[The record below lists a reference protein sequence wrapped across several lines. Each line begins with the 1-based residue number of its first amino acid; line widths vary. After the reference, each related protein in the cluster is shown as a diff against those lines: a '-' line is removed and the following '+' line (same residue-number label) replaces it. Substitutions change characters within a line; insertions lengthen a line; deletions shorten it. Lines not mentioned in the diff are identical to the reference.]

1 MLFLFLFF
9 VCFLEFCTC
18 PPTVRLGLLICF
30 DEVLLFCVWSKTKR
44 KQKPPRCTTILK
56 TRFSLLAGPRI
67 QQCRIAA
74 ISSGQF
80 RVRVVDTSHHSITVH
95 REPEQQLHIT
105 SSLSSTPHNQPQHAV
120 VKFQWMVRVN
130 IFEKEK
136 ESKGKKDCRNKE
148 INKTAWNQRLY
159 QVSQWNEDWKKHG
172 RPKRSI
178 KGCLNVS
185 ERECMD
191 IKEARTATY
200 LNFSPPKYF
209 FESLFLLRDCSKKK
223 GRRERSQKACYLRVE
238 AWIFVHKDFTKLKKM

>member
-1 MLFLFLFF
+1 M
-9 VCFLEFCTC
+9 
-18 PPTVRLGLLICF
+18 
-30 DEVLLFCVWSKTKR
+30 FCVWSKTKR

-200 LNFSPPKYF
+200 LNFSPLNISLSLYF
-209 FESLFLLRDCSKKK
+209 YWETAQKKK
-223 GRRERSQKACYLRVE
+223 RKKREISKSMLSAGRGLNFC
-238 AWIFVHKDFTKLKKM
+238 T

>member
-1 MLFLFLFF
+1 MRFLCS
-9 VCFLEFCTC
+9 V
-18 PPTVRLGLLICF
+18 F
-30 DEVLLFCVWSKTKR
+30 DQKQKR

-200 LNFSPPKYF
+200 LNFSPLNISLSLYF
-209 FESLFLLRDCSKKK
+209 YWETAQKKK
-223 GRRERSQKACYLRVE
+223 RKKREISKSMLSAGRGLNFC
-238 AWIFVHKDFTKLKKM
+238 T